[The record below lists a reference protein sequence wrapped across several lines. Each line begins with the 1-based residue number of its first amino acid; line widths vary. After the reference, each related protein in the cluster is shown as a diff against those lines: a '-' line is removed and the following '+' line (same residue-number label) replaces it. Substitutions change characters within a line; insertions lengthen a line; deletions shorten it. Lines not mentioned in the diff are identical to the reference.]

1 MTLITL
7 TDLANKSFHLG
18 HTLEKWNPNTNKFIY
33 KIINKTCVIDIL
45 QTAQY
50 LSKAYSYFYIAGQFK
65 HNILFIG
72 STSIGASLIKQ
83 AADISANF
91 YYNSSWIAGT
101 LTNWKMIQSRLILL
115 LWVSKLLNL
124 LQTSPSTFKVSSNT
138 YSTFY
143 KIYKKL
149 SIKLS
154 GLIGLIEI
162 PEILFILDPK
172 YEKIAFNEALKLN
185 KIIISIVDSNINP
198 NHILIPIPGNDD
210 NIKVVELTLKLLAA
224 GYVHGAYY
232 N

>member
-7 TDLANKSFHLG
+7 TELANKSFHLG
-18 HTLEKWNPNTNKFIY
+18 HNLEKWNPKTNKFIY
-33 KIINKTCVIDIL
+33 KFVNNTCVIDII

-72 STSIGASLIKQ
+72 SSPIGATLIKQ
-83 AADISANF
+83 AAHISANF
-91 YYNSSWIAGT
+91 YYNSPWIAGT

-115 LWVSKLLNL
+115 LWVSKILKLLKTP
-124 LQTSPSTFKVSSNT
+124 QSTFKLSSNT

-149 SIKLS
+149 NVKLN
-154 GLIGLIEI
+154 GLIGLVEI

-198 NHILIPIPGNDD
+198 DQILIPIPGNDD
-210 NIKVVELTLKLLAA
+210 NFQVLDLTLKLLAA